1 MYKRLGIHWA
11 SALPGFLALA
21 CIPFTVL
28 FYKYGAQIR
37 AKCKYSADAERQ
49 MNAIIAA
56 KMASIKQQQLEQQAA
71 ASGDEEAAIESTP
84 ASGVG
89 AGSDVATQPAENSGG
104 AEVHQEKTGTHET
117 HQQHGKEWDEYALL
131 ADRDMW
137 DMQDEERLRLEE
149 LHKKFEYAKAKQAQ

>member
-1 MYKRLGIHWA
+1 MYRRLGIHWA

-56 KMASIKQQQLEQQAA
+56 KMASIKQAQMEQQAA
-71 ASGDEEAAIESTP
+71 GDEEAAIET
-84 ASGVG
+84 GTNG
-89 AGSDVATQPAENSGG
+89 QQQPAENLGG
-104 AEVHQEKTGTHET
+104 AETHAHQEKTTATEEVS
-117 HQQHGKEWDEYALL
+117 QQHGKEWDEYALL

-149 LHKKFEYAKAKQAQ
+149 LHKKFEYAKAKQQ

>member
-56 KMASIKQQQLEQQAA
+56 KMASIKQSQLEQQ
-71 ASGDEEAAIESTP
+71 SDEEAAIDSET
-84 ASGVG
+84 GVG
-89 AGSDVATQPAENSGG
+89 AGATAGEGVQPAENAGG
-104 AEVHQEKTGTHET
+104 HEHAGHEQEKTNHHVEPH
-117 HQQHGKEWDEYALL
+117 HQKEWDEYALL

-149 LHKKFEYAKAKQAQ
+149 LHKKFDFAKTKKAQ

>member
-1 MYKRLGIHWA
+1 MGIHWA

-49 MNAIIAA
+49 MAAIIAA
-56 KMASIKQQQLEQQAA
+56 KMAAVKQQK
-71 ASGDEEAAIESTP
+71 DEEAAIEDHT
-84 ASGVG
+84 
-89 AGSDVATQPAENSGG
+89 ATTTQVDAQPAENIGG
-104 AEVHQEKTGTHET
+104 QGDAEVEKEKIKEP
-117 HQQHGKEWDEYALL
+117 QHHDKEWDEYAIL

-149 LHKKFEYAKAKQAQ
+149 LHKKFEYAKAKPTA